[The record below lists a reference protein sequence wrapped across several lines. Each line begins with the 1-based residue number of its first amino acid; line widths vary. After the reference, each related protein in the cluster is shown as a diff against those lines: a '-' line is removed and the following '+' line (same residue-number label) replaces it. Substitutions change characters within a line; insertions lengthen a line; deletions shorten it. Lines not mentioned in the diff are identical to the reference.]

1 MGLLRKAILWFT
13 PQNIEKIEKFA
24 PQKYEKILEA
34 IRLEKWMK
42 ESDFSKIDIIKF
54 EYCVIEEG
62 EFPYPLFQMCFFD
75 NMVCNIIYCLS
86 KGYAPIVKFKD
97 PVEKNNLWEQ
107 FYCQP
112 YQDEQFNSEQITNVK
127 KCDIKRPEIYMPIWP
142 TRDEITLYA
151 RIFKSVAVLNTE
163 TKGYITEEQKNI
175 LAGKRVIGCLC
186 RGTDY
191 TANKPS
197 GHPIQPE
204 IEAVIKHVKEK
215 MKELNC
221 EYVYLATEEESI
233 KDRFEQAFPRK
244 ILTNK
249 RKYYDDFY
257 KLKETGGD
265 GTRISWVHHE
275 RKNDNKL
282 KSLEYL
288 SSLYILSNCNALI
301 AGNTGGSRMA
311 LYLNDNQYEYWHLF
325 NLGMY

>member
-1 MGLLRKAILWFT
+1 MRVLRKIMGSFT
-13 PQNIEKIEKFA
+13 PQNIEKIEKFV
-24 PQKYEKILEA
+24 PKKYEEILEA

-42 ESDFSKIDIIKF
+42 EIDFSKIDITKY

-62 EFPYPLFQMCFFD
+62 KFTYPLFQMSFFD

-86 KGYAPIVKFKD
+86 KGNAPIVKFKD
-97 PVEKNNLWEQ
+97 QVEKKNLWEQ
-107 FYCQP
+107 FYRQP
-112 YQDEQFNSEQITNVK
+112 YQDEQFNSEQITNVR
-127 KCDIKRPEIYMPIWP
+127 KCHIKHPEIYMPIWP
-142 TRDEITLYA
+142 TSDEITLYA
-151 RIFKSVAVLNTE
+151 RIFKFVAVLNTE
-163 TKGYITEEQKNI
+163 TKEYIMEEQNL

-191 TANKPS
+191 TANRPS

-204 IEAVIKHVKEK
+204 IEVVIKHVKEK

-221 EYVYLATEEESI
+221 EYIYLATEEKSI

-244 ILTNK
+244 ILINK
-249 RKYYDDFY
+249 REYYDDFY
-257 KLKETGGD
+257 KLKERGGND
-265 GTRISWVHHE
+265 ARISWVHHE

-288 SSLYILSNCNALI
+288 SSLYILSKCNALI